1 MLGGVL
7 CILGALCFAELAT
20 MLPRAGGLYVYLREA
35 YGRPVAF
42 LFGWTDFLIRLPG
55 SIAALSVVF
64 VGQVVY
70 VLGWDVP
77 TLGQLLMVAV
87 LIIGMAWVNIIGVV
101 WGGRLQNFTTIIK
114 AGALVLVA
122 TSPFILW
129 PFVQQAFDAAN
140 LTTTVDPAEKD
151 FGARLGVI
159 LLAVMWAYNGW
170 HGVTPLAEEIN
181 NPQRNIPIAL
191 FGGIGILIVLYVA
204 TNFAYHSVLTMDEIR
219 EVGVAN
225 ADTTK
230 SVIERE
236 TVGANMFKRMIG
248 PMGVALVAGMIMCS
262 TFGAINTNLLQ
273 SPRVTFAM
281 GRDGAFFR
289 IFGRVH
295 AQFGTPAPAILLTAL
310 MAIALM
316 TAAATA
322 KTVVLKRDAAAR
334 AAGAQ
339 AQADATPA
347 PSPSAPETLSGR
359 VVDSLRDSSIFTLL
373 TNFVIFSASVFYV
386 LGVAAVIVLRQTR
399 PDAERPYRTWG
410 YPFVPLAF
418 VGVYCWFLWRV
429 YLDNPLEARTGL
441 CFIALGVPVFLAF
454 RWSARRAGGA
464 RKS

>member
-1 MLGGVL
+1 MMQTLMGSTG
-7 CILGALCFAELAT
+7 T
-20 MLPRAGGLYVYLREA
+20 
-35 YGRPVAF
+35 
-42 LFGWTDFLIRLPG
+42 TLI
-55 SIAALSVVF
+55 
-64 VGQVVY
+64 
-70 VLGWDVP
+70 
-77 TLGQLLMVAV
+77 AV
-87 LIIGMAWVNIIGVV
+87 I
-101 WGGRLQNFTTIIK
+101 
-114 AGALVLVA
+114 
-122 TSPFILW
+122 
-129 PFVQQAFDAAN
+129 
-140 LTTTVDPAEKD
+140 
-151 FGARLGVI
+151 
-159 LLAVMWAYNGW
+159 
-170 HGVTPLAEEIN
+170 
-181 NPQRNIPIAL
+181 
-191 FGGIGILIVLYVA
+191 
-204 TNFAYHSVLTMDEIR
+204 
-219 EVGVAN
+219 
-225 ADTTK
+225 
-230 SVIERE
+230 
-236 TVGANMFKRMIG
+236 
-248 PMGVALVAGMIMCS
+248 IMCS